1 MFTDS
6 VNMRFLVNLA
16 MLSALAIPDWI
27 SRLLHQVEGI
37 SFDQISG
44 DSFNV
49 SVPGGK
55 HYTFTIRSFPSLSRE
70 KALDLVN
77 SWKATKSLR
86 IRPIIASR
94 KLAPPTRD
102 ILRQAKVSWIEAE
115 TGVCHFVAPGILIDA
130 KIEEHGHQKNLDSTK
145 IRLRDRSGLI
155 AEAVLTSPRAD
166 ELRLSTIV
174 KQTNVSSGL
183 ASRLFRRLTDL
194 GILTEHGG
202 GPNRKWQLTDFG
214 ALLDLW
220 AQEEREVERATSL
233 YVWSRSP
240 EALYDKLPALNDL
253 KVQWALAGVS
263 AANLYAPTLTTTP
276 NPIVRIDASVP
287 ASQAAEALGGE
298 IVQKGANLHLWQT
311 TGNAALYNIAP
322 WISAHGGIGR
332 ANGGL
337 LQIVSRPR
345 AYIESIAGPGRTPDV
360 AQNLRERMIASNA

>member
-1 MFTDS
+1 MFTES
-6 VNMRFLVNLA
+6 VKMPFLVNLA
-16 MLSALAIPDWI
+16 MLSAPAIPDWI
-27 SRLLHQVEGI
+27 SRLLHQVDGI
-37 SFDQISG
+37 SFDQMGG

-49 SVPGGK
+49 SVPGGRP
-55 HYTFTIRSFPSLSRE
+55 YTFTIRSFPSLSRE
-70 KALDLVN
+70 KAIGLVT
-77 SWKATKSLR
+77 SWKATKSPR
-86 IRPIIASR
+86 IRPLIASR
-94 KLAPPTRD
+94 KLAPTTRD

-115 TGVCHFVAPGILIDA
+115 TGVCHFVAPGILIDT
-130 KIEEHGHQKNLDSTK
+130 KIEEHGHQKDSDSTK

-155 AEAVLTSPRAD
+155 AEALLTSSRASD
-166 ELRLSTIV
+166 LRLSSIV
-174 KQTNVSSGL
+174 KQANVSSGL

-202 GPNRKWQLTDFG
+202 GPNRSWRLTDFG

-220 AQEEREVERATSL
+220 AQEEREVERVTSL

-240 EALYDKLPALNDL
+240 DALYDKLPALNDL

-263 AANLYAPTLTTTP
+263 AANLYAPTLTATP

-311 TGNAALYNIAP
+311 TGNAALYNVAP

-332 ANGGL
+332 ANADL

-360 AQNLRERMIASNA
+360 AQNLRERMVASNA